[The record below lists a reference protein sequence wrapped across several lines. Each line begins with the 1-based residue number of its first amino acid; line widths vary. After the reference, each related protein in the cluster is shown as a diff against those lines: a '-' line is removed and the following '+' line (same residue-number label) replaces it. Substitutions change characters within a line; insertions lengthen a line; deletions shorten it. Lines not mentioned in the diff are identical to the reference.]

1 MVLSDCGAMGLAMA
15 RGVIQLGGGPLCF
28 GARWL
33 LLVGGVIVAVV
44 VVVVV
49 VPTACS
55 CLICVVAGGWKGGHG

>member
-1 MVLSDCGAMGLAMA
+1 MAMA
-15 RGVIQLGGGPLCF
+15 RGVIRLGGGPLCF

-49 VPTACS
+49 VRKACS
-55 CLICVVAGGWKGGHG
+55 LLICVVAGEWKGGHG